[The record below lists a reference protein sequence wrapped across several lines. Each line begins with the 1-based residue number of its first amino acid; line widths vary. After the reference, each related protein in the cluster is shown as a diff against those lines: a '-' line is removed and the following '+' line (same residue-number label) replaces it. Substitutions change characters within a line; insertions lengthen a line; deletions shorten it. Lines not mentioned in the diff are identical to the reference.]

1 MYKRPVPPA
10 VPRLRVARLAEDAQ
24 AAAQVQA
31 LLAWAGLPQPQ
42 DDAEVKA
49 WLSRVVVES
58 TLQPA

>member
-1 MYKRPVPPA
+1 MPTA

-31 LLAWAGLPQPQ
+31 MLAWAGLPQPQ